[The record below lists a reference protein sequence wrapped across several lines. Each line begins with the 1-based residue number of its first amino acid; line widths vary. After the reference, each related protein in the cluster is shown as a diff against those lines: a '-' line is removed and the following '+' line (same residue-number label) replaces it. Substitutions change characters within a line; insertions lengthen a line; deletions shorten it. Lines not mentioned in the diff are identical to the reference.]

1 MYAGILHLGRR
12 LPRPIERNPE
22 QLATRSVPVSCRR
35 KPFAGPTV
43 QRRLTVSTA
52 ISPNTVV
59 IMFLKSRA
67 SFFFKKDLSGKL
79 GKGPI

>member
-43 QRRLTVSTA
+43 QRRLTGSA
-52 ISPNTVV
+52 FSQRQEAGRRG
-59 IMFLKSRA
+59 LLARRA
-67 SFFFKKDLSGKL
+67 A
-79 GKGPI
+79 P